1 MQVAAL
7 QQFLRSL
14 VPALEA
20 AGDGKAAARWLDE
33 AARGLDPFRSL
44 GVAEF
49 AAFLARADEYQRTGS
64 VRVPGPADL
73 RAESLSAALARLA
86 AARDRPATELTG
98 AQADVARSLEAVAR
112 EAGLTGAL
120 LPDPLWAA
128 RTRIAPHLKAIRELA
143 GRIASPADYATIEP
157 DRARLEGVL
166 DFDAMKAVGAEFG
179 VKVTAATKPAK
190 LLGDVLT
197 KLSGHAPPKAKPASR
212 AKASPVP
219 ADPAV
224 VEEHAGRLKNL
235 VTRSADPDAV
245 SEAEVEA
252 ELKQLKGLA
261 PPVLVEVATRA
272 GVEGA
277 KPSDSKKAT
286 LERIRIR
293 LTAARRARER
303 AEV

>member
-33 AARGLDPFRSL
+33 AARGLDPFRAL

-73 RAESLSAALARLA
+73 KAEGLSAALARFA
-86 AARDRPATELTG
+86 AARDRPPAELAA
-98 AQADVARSLEAVAR
+98 AQADMARSLEAVAR

-120 LPDPLWAA
+120 APDPLWAA
-128 RTRIAPHLKAIRELA
+128 RTRIAPHLKAIRDLA
-143 GRIASPADYATIEP
+143 GRIASPEDYATIEP

-166 DFDAMKAVGAEFG
+166 DRDAMKAVGAEFG
-179 VKVTAATKPAK
+179 VKVSAATKPAK
-190 LLGDVLT
+190 LLADVLT
-197 KLSGHAPPKAKPASR
+197 KLSGHAPPKAKPAAR
-212 AKASPVP
+212 AKAPAVA

-224 VEEHAGRLKNL
+224 VEAHASRLKDL
-235 VTRSADPDAV
+235 VTRSADADAV
-245 SEAEVEA
+245 SEADIEA
-252 ELKQLKGLA
+252 ELGRLNGLA
-261 PPVLVEVATRA
+261 APVLVEVATRA

-277 KPSDSKKAT
+277 KPRDAKKAT
-286 LERIRIR
+286 LERIRNR
-293 LTAARRARER
+293 LRAARRARER